1 LLPVRIDGIRL
12 RCAPARRR
20 LAAMNPSPALPPAR
34 LARVLGPLMATA
46 LVVGTVIG
54 SGVFKKPQAV
64 AEDLIAGGVSSFG
77 LAALAWILGGLLA
90 LLGALSLA
98 EVAVLF
104 PRAGGNYVFLRE
116 SYGRA
121 AGFLFGWVEFWIIRS
136 ASIAAL
142 ASIFAESFYAVLSQL
157 LGESLQNGLQ
167 ALVGPLLSADAL
179 AFWLRQGLTVAVILG
194 LGLVNVL
201 GVRLGGGLQLLITSI
216 KVGSL
221 IGIAVLPFVVAWRTS
236 ADISSPIQVDNLR
249 PVWPSF
255 GQLSWTGLSKFG
267 AALVGVLWAY
277 HGWMNV
283 APVAEE
289 VRAPQR
295 NIPLALLGGV
305 GIIIALYLSANLA
318 YALVIPQDQMAKM
331 KEQSPQDTE
340 GQTATKPHEATDATV
355 AIGFSRRLLGPWGV
369 AVAAAAVMIS
379 VFGALNG
386 NLLVGPRVL
395 YAMGADGLAPRALGA
410 IHARFRTPTAAIVAL
425 SMWSVALVLTGAAIK
440 QFPLPV
446 WSIGELTF
454 NLNPPSD
461 KPLFDMLTD
470 FAIFGAVLFE
480 TLAVSSIFVFRFRLP
495 HVERPYR
502 CWGYPVVPGL
512 YVLILSMVA
521 FQMFLNKRTEAITG
535 VAFIAIGAGVYW
547 VFLRRRAGQA
557 RA

>member
-1 LLPVRIDGIRL
+1 
-12 RCAPARRR
+12 
-20 LAAMNPSPALPPAR
+20 
-34 LARVLGPLMATA
+34 MATA

-64 AEDLIAGGVSSFG
+64 AEDLIAGGVSSSG

-142 ASIFAESFYAVLSQL
+142 ASIFAESFYAVCAQIV
-157 LGESLQNGLQ
+157 GESLQNGLQ
-167 ALVGPLLSADAL
+167 NVSGSLMSAETA
-179 AFWLRQGLTVAVILG
+179 AFWLRQGLTIAVILG
-194 LGLVNVL
+194 LGFVNVL
-201 GVRLGGGLQLLITSI
+201 GVRLGAGLQFLITSI

-221 IGIAVLPFVVAWRTS
+221 IGIAVLPFIVAWRAS
-236 ADISSPIQVDNLR
+236 DGASSPIQVDYLR

-255 GQLSWTGLSKFG
+255 EQLSWIGLSKFG

-277 HGWMNV
+277 HGWMNI

-305 GIIIALYLSANLA
+305 VIIIALYLSANLA

-331 KEQSPQDTE
+331 KEQSPQGPE
-340 GQTATKPHEATDATV
+340 GQAANEPADAADATV

-395 YAMGADGLAPRALGA
+395 YAMGADGLAPRTLGT
-410 IHARFRTPTAAIVAL
+410 IHARFRTPAAAIVAL
-425 SMWSVALVLTGAAIK
+425 SMWSVALVLAGAVVK

-446 WSIGELTF
+446 WIIGDQTL
-454 NLNPPSD
+454 NMNPPSD
-461 KPLFDMLTD
+461 KPLFDILTD

-480 TLAVSSIFVFRFRLP
+480 TLAVSSIFVLRFKLP

-512 YVLILSMVA
+512 YILILSLVA
-521 FQMFLNKRTEAITG
+521 FQMFLNKQTEAITG
-535 VAFIAIGAGVYW
+535 VGFIAVGAGVYW
-547 VFLRRRAGQA
+547 RFIRRRAGQA
-557 RA
+557 RDRS